1 MYSIWTWPDISR
13 RWHWREVSSF
23 MNRPWCH
30 NCKCHNLGMS
40 TNLFHVTSRFISALL
55 GIAMS
60 APVWKFFKRDPTDQ
74 NKAICQ
80 VELYQAYHT
89 FHVKFRRA
97 FCSKIRVFRAEYS
110 TMRISRVFFESG
122 SWQWESN
129 EFISSQGLDYENN
142 TRQVGRENTRLFR
155 LEYACGS
162 NHLSITDPI
171 RSSI

>member
-1 MYSIWTWPDISR
+1 
-13 RWHWREVSSF
+13 

-55 GIAMS
+55 GIAMF

-110 TMRISRVFFESG
+110 TMRISRVFYESG
-122 SWQWESN
+122 S
-129 EFISSQGLDYENN
+129 
-142 TRQVGRENTRLFR
+142 
-155 LEYACGS
+155 
-162 NHLSITDPI
+162 
-171 RSSI
+171 